1 MQITKGKQPGAQKVV
16 LYGPEG
22 IGKST
27 FASKFPGTV
36 FLDTEG
42 STRHLDV
49 ARLPKPSS
57 WTMLLDSVRYV
68 RDTPDVCETLAIDT
82 LDWAESLCTKHI
94 CDTAQK
100 KGVEDFGYGKGYIY
114 VAEEFGKLL
123 NLLDEVIDRGINV
136 LGTAHAKMR
145 KFEQPEETGA
155 YDRWEMKMS
164 KNVAPLVKEW
174 ADALLF
180 ANYKIIT
187 VKAGEDKKTVKAQG
201 GRRTMY
207 TSHHPCWDAKNRWG
221 LPEEVE
227 FGYNVIAPHIYL
239 KDGAVSGPVP
249 APVPTAPPPPP
260 VAPPIST
267 PMPAQNADIGIP
279 ASTSNTSDM
288 GNPISDPQEQ
298 LAIGVNPNLPKALAD
313 LMAESKVT
321 EEELRHTVSKAG
333 YYPEDT
339 PVENYDPKFISGVL
353 VGAWP
358 NVLSTILSERD
369 LPF

>member
-27 FASKFPGTV
+27 FASKFPEAV
-36 FLDTEG
+36 FIDTEG

-57 WTMLLDSVRYV
+57 WTMLLDSARYV
-68 RDTPDVCETLAIDT
+68 RDTPEVCKTLIIDT
-82 LDWAESLCTKHI
+82 LDWAEILCTKHV

-100 KGVEDFGYGKGYIY
+100 KGVEDFGYGKGYVY

-155 YDRWEMKMS
+155 YDRWEMKLS
-164 KNVAPLVKEW
+164 KSVAPLVKEW
-174 ADALLF
+174 SDALLL

-187 VKAGEDKKTVKAQG
+187 VRTGEDKKTVKAQG
-201 GRRTMY
+201 GQRTMY
-207 TSHHPCWDAKNRWG
+207 TTHHPCWDAKNRWG

-227 FGYNVIAPHIYL
+227 FDYNVIAPHIYIS
-239 KDGAVSGPVP
+239 DGAMIAS
-249 APVPTAPPPPP
+249 APVKATA
-260 VAPPIST
+260 VLEAPSGNTHVPEPRPDIRAPIST
-267 PMPAQNADIGIP
+267 ETTAPAE
-279 ASTSNTSDM
+279 S
-288 GNPISDPQEQ
+288 QEQ
-298 LAIGVNPNLPKALAD
+298 LTIGISPSLPKALVD
-313 LMAESKVT
+313 LMIENKVT
-321 EEELRHTVSKAG
+321 EEELRHTVGKAG

-339 PVENYDPKFISGVL
+339 PVENYDPKFVSGVL

-358 NVLSTILSERD
+358 KVLSAILSERD